1 MQENQ
6 TIPFKCPKCQAPI
19 NVNEA
24 LYKQIESENQSR
36 FLAQQREFEKEV
48 NEKRAQ
54 YQSHFKAL
62 EQKEEALKERERE
75 QQAQFDDAVKQASA
89 LALQDERAKIIEEA
103 RKNAFLEQQK
113 GLELLQKELDEKSKQ
128 VQELHQKEAEIER
141 LKREN
146 NEAESRLKAENE
158 KKLNEKLDLERE
170 KIEKALHEKNEL
182 KFKQQ
187 EEQLEMLRN
196 ELKNAQRKAELSSQQ
211 FQGEVQELAI
221 EEFLKQK
228 FPLDSVEE
236 IKKGQRGGDC
246 IQVVHTREFQN
257 CGKIYYESKRTKE
270 FQKAWVEKLK
280 SDMREIG
287 ADVGVIVSE
296 ALPKEM
302 ERMGLFEGVW
312 VCSFEEFKGLSAV
325 LREGVI
331 QVSLAKKSQEN
342 KGDKVNLLYHYLTSS
357 EFSMQVNAIIEGFE
371 QLRADL
377 ESEKRAMARI
387 WKSREKQM
395 EKVFEGTINMY
406 GSIKGIAGNV
416 IGQVKALE
424 LGYDGEELEEDNS
437 RRKYER

>member
-1 MQENQ
+1 MQEIQ
-6 TIPFKCPKCQAPI
+6 TIPFKCPKCQTLI
-19 NVNEA
+19 DVNEA
-24 LYKQIESENQSR
+24 LYKQIEQENQSR
-36 FLAQQREFEKEV
+36 FLAQQKAFEKEV

-62 EQKEEALKERERE
+62 EQKEEVLKEREKE
-75 QQAQFDDAVKQASA
+75 QKAKFDEAVKQASA

-103 RKNAFLEQQK
+103 RKNAFLEHQK
-113 GLELLQKELDEKSKQ
+113 GLELLQKELEEKSKQ

-221 EEFLKQK
+221 EEFLRQK

-331 QVSLAKKSQEN
+331 QVGLAKKSQEN

-387 WKSREKQM
+387 WKSREKQID
-395 EKVFEGTINMY
+395 KVFEGTINMY
-406 GSIKGIAGNV
+406 GSIKGIAGNA
-416 IGQVKALE
+416 IEQVKALE
-424 LGYDGEELEEDNS
+424 LGYDEEDL
-437 RRKYER
+437 E

>member
-6 TIPFKCPKCQAPI
+6 TIPFKCPNCQAPI
-19 NVNEA
+19 NVNEV
-24 LYKQIESENQSR
+24 LYKQIELENQSR
-36 FLAQQREFEKEV
+36 FLAQQKEFEKEV

-54 YQSHFKAL
+54 YQSHFKML
-62 EQKEEALKERERE
+62 EQKEEALKEQERE
-75 QQAQFDDAVKQASA
+75 QKAKFDDAVKQASA

-158 KKLNEKLDLERE
+158 KKLNEKLETERE

-221 EEFLKQK
+221 EEFLRQK
-228 FPLDSVEE
+228 FPLDNIEE

-270 FQKAWVEKLK
+270 FQKAWIEKLK

-296 ALPKEM
+296 ELPKEM
-302 ERMGLFEGVW
+302 DRMGLFEGVW

-331 QVSLAKKSQEN
+331 QVGLAKKSQEN
-342 KGDKVNLLYHYLTSS
+342 KGDKMDLLYHYLTSS
-357 EFSMQVNAIIEGFE
+357 EFFMQVSAIIEGFE

-377 ESEKRAMARI
+377 EREKRAMNKI
-387 WKSREKQM
+387 WKSREKQID
-395 EKVFEGTINMY
+395 KVFEGTINMY
-406 GSIKGIAGNV
+406 GSIKGIMGNV

-424 LGYDGEELEEDNS
+424 LGYDGEDLE
-437 RRKYER
+437 

>member
-6 TIPFKCPKCQAPI
+6 ITCPECQALI

-24 LYKQIESENQSR
+24 LYKQIERENQNK
-36 FLAQQREFEKEV
+36 FLAQQKEFEKEV

-54 YQSHFKAL
+54 YQSYFKNL
-62 EQKEEALKERERE
+62 EQKEEALKERAKE
-75 QQAQFDDAVKQASA
+75 QQAQFDEAVKQASA

-221 EEFLKQK
+221 EEFLRQK

-342 KGDKVNLLYHYLTSS
+342 KGDKVDLLYRYLTSS

-387 WKSREKQM
+387 WKSREKQID
-395 EKVFEGTINMY
+395 KVFEGTINMY
-406 GSIKGIAGNV
+406 GSIKGIAGNA
-416 IGQVKALE
+416 IGQVKVLE
-424 LGYDGEELEEDNS
+424 LGYDEGELE
-437 RRKYER
+437 

>member
-6 TIPFKCPKCQAPI
+6 TIPFKCPKCQEPF
-19 NVNEA
+19 NVSEA
-24 LYKQIESENQSR
+24 LYKQIEQENQSR
-36 FLAQQREFEKEV
+36 FLAQQKAFEKEV

-54 YQSHFKAL
+54 YQSYFKNL
-62 EQKEEALKERERE
+62 EQKEEALKEREKE
-75 QQAQFDDAVKQASA
+75 QQAQFDEAVKQASA

-221 EEFLKQK
+221 EEFLRQK

-342 KGDKVNLLYHYLTSS
+342 KGDKVDLLYHYLTSS

-395 EKVFEGTINMY
+395 EKVFENTINMY
-406 GSIKGIAGNV
+406 GSIKGIAGNT

-424 LGYDGEELEEDNS
+424 LGYDEGDLE
-437 RRKYER
+437 

>member
-6 TIPFKCPKCQAPI
+6 ITCPKCQAPI

-24 LYKQIESENQSR
+24 LYKQIERENQNK
-36 FLAQQREFEKEV
+36 FLAQQKEFEKEV

-54 YQSHFKAL
+54 YQSYFKNL
-62 EQKEEALKERERE
+62 EQKEEALKE
-75 QQAQFDDAVKQASA
+75 QQAKFDEAVKQASA

-221 EEFLKQK
+221 EEFLRQK

-280 SDMREIG
+280 NDMREIG

-387 WKSREKQM
+387 WKSREKQID
-395 EKVFEGTINMY
+395 KVFEGTINMY
-406 GSIKGIAGNV
+406 GSIKGIAGNA

-424 LGYDGEELEEDNS
+424 LGYDEGELE
-437 RRKYER
+437 

>member
-6 TIPFKCPKCQAPI
+6 TRPFICPKCQAPI
-19 NVNEA
+19 DVNEA
-24 LYKQIESENQSR
+24 LYKQIEQENQSR
-36 FLAQQREFEKEV
+36 FLAQQKAFEKEV

-62 EQKEEALKERERE
+62 EQKEETLKERERE
-75 QQAQFDDAVKQASA
+75 QKAKFDDAVKQASV

-158 KKLNEKLDLERE
+158 KKLNEKLETERE
-170 KIEKALHEKNEL
+170 RIEKALHEKNEL

-221 EEFLKQK
+221 EEFLRQK
-228 FPLDSVEE
+228 FPLDCIEE

-280 SDMREIG
+280 NDMREIG

-357 EFSMQVNAIIEGFE
+357 EFSMQVSAIIEGFE
-371 QLRADL
+371 QLRAEL

-406 GSIKGIAGNV
+406 GSIKGIMGNV

-424 LGYDGEELEEDNS
+424 LGYDEEDL
-437 RRKYER
+437 ED

>member
-6 TIPFKCPKCQAPI
+6 THSFKCPKCQAPI
-19 NVNEA
+19 DVNEA
-24 LYKQIESENQSR
+24 LYKQIEQENQNK
-36 FLAQQREFEKEV
+36 FLAQQKEFEKEV

-54 YQSHFKAL
+54 YQSYFKNL
-62 EQKEEALKERERE
+62 EQKEEALKERAKE

-146 NEAESRLKAENE
+146 NEAESRLKVENE

-170 KIEKALHEKNEL
+170 KIEKVLHEKNEL

-221 EEFLKQK
+221 EEFLRQK
-228 FPLDSVEE
+228 FPLDCIEE

-312 VCSFEEFKGLSAV
+312 VCSFEEFKGLSTV

-357 EFSMQVNAIIEGFE
+357 EFSMQVNAILEGFE

-387 WKSREKQM
+387 WKSREKQID
-395 EKVFEGTINMY
+395 KVFEGTINMY
-406 GSIKGIAGNV
+406 GSIKGIAGNA

-424 LGYDGEELEEDNS
+424 LGYDGEDLE
-437 RRKYER
+437 

>member
-6 TIPFKCPKCQAPI
+6 TRPFICPKCQEPI

-24 LYKQIESENQSR
+24 LYKQIERENQSR
-36 FLAQQREFEKEV
+36 FLAQQKAFEKEV

-54 YQSHFKAL
+54 YLSDFKNL
-62 EQKEEALKERERE
+62 EQKEEALKEREKE
-75 QQAQFDDAVKQASA
+75 QKAKFDEAVKQASA

-170 KIEKALHEKNEL
+170 RIEKALHEKNEL

-211 FQGEVQELAI
+211 LQGEVQELAI

-228 FPLDSVEE
+228 FPLDCIEE

-387 WKSREKQM
+387 WKSREKQID
-395 EKVFEGTINMY
+395 KVFEGTINMY
-406 GSIKGIAGNV
+406 GSIKGIAGNA
-416 IGQVKALE
+416 IGQVKVLE
-424 LGYDGEELEEDNS
+424 LGYDGEDLED
-437 RRKYER
+437 

>member
-6 TIPFKCPKCQAPI
+6 ITCPKCQTLI
-19 NVNEA
+19 DVREA
-24 LYKQIESENQSR
+24 LYKQIELENQSR
-36 FLAQQREFEKEV
+36 FLAQQKAFEKEV

-54 YQSHFKAL
+54 YHTHLKML
-62 EQKEEALKERERE
+62 EQKEEALKERAKE
-75 QQAQFDDAVKQASA
+75 QQAQFDEAVKQASV

-221 EEFLKQK
+221 EEFLRQK

-331 QVSLAKKSQEN
+331 QVGLAKKSQEN
-342 KGDKVNLLYHYLTSS
+342 KGDKVDLLYHYLTSS

-387 WKSREKQM
+387 WKSREKQID
-395 EKVFEGTINMY
+395 KVFEGTINMY
-406 GSIKGIAGNV
+406 GSIKGIAGNA
-416 IGQVKALE
+416 IGQVKALK
-424 LGYDGEELEEDNS
+424 LGYDEGDLED
-437 RRKYER
+437 

>member
-19 NVNEA
+19 NVSEA
-24 LYKQIESENQSR
+24 LYKQIELENQSR
-36 FLAQQREFEKEV
+36 FLAQQKAFEKEV

-54 YQSHFKAL
+54 YHTHLKML
-62 EQKEEALKERERE
+62 EQKEETLKEREKE
-75 QQAQFDDAVKQASA
+75 QQAQFDEAVKQASA

-221 EEFLKQK
+221 EEFLRQK

-312 VCSFEEFKGLSAV
+312 MCSFEEFKGLSAV

-342 KGDKVNLLYHYLTSS
+342 KGDKVDLLYHYLTSS

-387 WKSREKQM
+387 WKSREKQID
-395 EKVFEGTINMY
+395 KVFEGTINMY

-424 LGYDGEELEEDNS
+424 LGYDGEDLED
-437 RRKYER
+437 

>member
-6 TIPFKCPKCQAPI
+6 ITCPKCQTLI
-19 NVNEA
+19 DVNEA
-24 LYKQIESENQSR
+24 LYKQIEQENQNK
-36 FLAQQREFEKEV
+36 FLAQQKAFEKEV

-54 YQSHFKAL
+54 YQSYFKAL
-62 EQKEEALKERERE
+62 EQKEEALKERAKE
-75 QQAQFDDAVKQASA
+75 QKAKFDEAVKQASA

-221 EEFLKQK
+221 EEFLRQK
-228 FPLDSVEE
+228 FPLDSIEE

-287 ADVGVIVSE
+287 ADMGVIVSE

-387 WKSREKQM
+387 WKSREKQID
-395 EKVFEGTINMY
+395 KVFEGTINMY
-406 GSIKGIAGNV
+406 GSIKGIAGNA

-424 LGYDGEELEEDNS
+424 LGYDGEDLED
-437 RRKYER
+437 

>member
-6 TIPFKCPKCQAPI
+6 TRPFICPKCQEPI
-19 NVNEA
+19 DVNEA
-24 LYKQIESENQSR
+24 LYKQIEQENQNK
-36 FLAQQREFEKEV
+36 FLAQQKAFEKEV

-54 YQSHFKAL
+54 YLSYFKNL
-62 EQKEEALKERERE
+62 EQKEEALKEREKE
-75 QQAQFDDAVKQASA
+75 QKAKFDEAVKQAST
-89 LALQDERAKIIEEA
+89 LALQDEKAKIIEEA

-221 EEFLKQK
+221 EEFLRQK
-228 FPLDSVEE
+228 FPLDSIEE

-331 QVSLAKKSQEN
+331 QMSLAKKSQEN

-406 GSIKGIAGNV
+406 GSIKGIAGNA
-416 IGQVKALE
+416 IGQVKVLE
-424 LGYDGEELEEDNS
+424 LGYDGEDLE
-437 RRKYER
+437 

>member
-6 TIPFKCPKCQAPI
+6 ITCPKCQTLI
-19 NVNEA
+19 DVREA
-24 LYKQIESENQSR
+24 LYKQIELENQSR
-36 FLAQQREFEKEV
+36 FLAQQKAFEKEV
-48 NEKRAQ
+48 NEKRVQ
-54 YQSHFKAL
+54 YQSYFKNL
-62 EQKEEALKERERE
+62 EQKEEALKEREKE
-75 QQAQFDDAVKQASA
+75 QQAKFDEAVKQASA
-89 LALQDERAKIIEEA
+89 LALQDEKAKIIEEA

-158 KKLNEKLDLERE
+158 KKLNEKLETERE

-211 FQGEVQELAI
+211 LQGEVQELAI
-221 EEFLKQK
+221 EEFLRQK
-228 FPLDSVEE
+228 FPLDSIEE

-331 QVSLAKKSQEN
+331 QMSLAKKSQEN

-424 LGYDGEELEEDNS
+424 LGYDGEDLED
-437 RRKYER
+437 

>member
-6 TIPFKCPKCQAPI
+6 TIPFKCPECQAPI
-19 NVNEA
+19 NVSEA
-24 LYKQIESENQSR
+24 LYKQIEQENQNK
-36 FLAQQREFEKEV
+36 FLAQQKEFEKEV
-48 NEKRAQ
+48 NEKRVQ
-54 YQSHFKAL
+54 YQSYFKNL

-75 QQAQFDDAVKQASA
+75 QKAQFDDAVKQASA
-89 LALQDERAKIIEEA
+89 LALQDEKAKIIEEA

-113 GLELLQKELDEKSKQ
+113 GLELLQKELEEKSKQ

-221 EEFLKQK
+221 EEFLRQK

-342 KGDKVNLLYHYLTSS
+342 KGDKVDLLYRYLTSS

-387 WKSREKQM
+387 WKSREKQID
-395 EKVFEGTINMY
+395 KVFEGTINMY
-406 GSIKGIAGNV
+406 GSIKGIAGNA
-416 IGQVKALE
+416 IWQVKALE
-424 LGYDGEELEEDNS
+424 LGYDGEDLED
-437 RRKYER
+437 

>member
-6 TIPFKCPKCQAPI
+6 TIPFICPKCQEPI
-19 NVNEA
+19 DVNEA
-24 LYKQIESENQSR
+24 LYKQIERENQSR
-36 FLAQQREFEKEV
+36 FLAQQKEFEKEV

-54 YQSHFKAL
+54 YLSDFKNL
-62 EQKEEALKERERE
+62 EQKEEALKAREKE
-75 QQAQFDDAVKQASA
+75 QQAKFDDAVKQASA

-221 EEFLKQK
+221 EEFLRQK
-228 FPLDSVEE
+228 FPLDSIEE

-342 KGDKVNLLYHYLTSS
+342 KGDKMDLLYHYLTSS

-406 GSIKGIAGNV
+406 GSIKGIAGNA

-424 LGYDGEELEEDNS
+424 LGYDGEDLE
-437 RRKYER
+437 

>member
-6 TIPFKCPKCQAPI
+6 TIPFKCPECQAPI
-19 NVNEA
+19 NVSEA
-24 LYKQIESENQSR
+24 LYKQIEQENQNK
-36 FLAQQREFEKEV
+36 FLAQQKAFEKEV

-54 YQSHFKAL
+54 YHTHLKML

-75 QQAQFDDAVKQASA
+75 QKAQFDDAVKQASA
-89 LALQDERAKIIEEA
+89 LALQDEKAKIIEEA

-221 EEFLKQK
+221 EEFLRQK

-257 CGKIYYESKRTKE
+257 CGRIYYESKRTKE

-287 ADVGVIVSE
+287 ADMGVIVSE

-424 LGYDGEELEEDNS
+424 LGYDGEDLED
-437 RRKYER
+437 

>member
-19 NVNEA
+19 DVNEA
-24 LYKQIESENQSR
+24 LYKQIEQENQSR
-36 FLAQQREFEKEV
+36 FLAQQKEFEKEV
-48 NEKRAQ
+48 KEKRAQ
-54 YQSHFKAL
+54 YQSHFKML
-62 EQKEEALKERERE
+62 EQKEEALKEQERE
-75 QQAQFDDAVKQASA
+75 QKTKFDDAVKQASA

-170 KIEKALHEKNEL
+170 RIEKALHEKNEL

-221 EEFLKQK
+221 EEFLRQK
-228 FPLDSVEE
+228 FPLDCIEE

-246 IQVVHTREFQN
+246 IQVVHTREFQ
-257 CGKIYYESKRTKE
+257 
-270 FQKAWVEKLK
+270 
-280 SDMREIG
+280 
-287 ADVGVIVSE
+287 
-296 ALPKEM
+296 
-302 ERMGLFEGVW
+302 
-312 VCSFEEFKGLSAV
+312 
-325 LREGVI
+325 
-331 QVSLAKKSQEN
+331 
-342 KGDKVNLLYHYLTSS
+342 
-357 EFSMQVNAIIEGFE
+357 
-371 QLRADL
+371 
-377 ESEKRAMARI
+377 
-387 WKSREKQM
+387 
-395 EKVFEGTINMY
+395 
-406 GSIKGIAGNV
+406 
-416 IGQVKALE
+416 
-424 LGYDGEELEEDNS
+424 
-437 RRKYER
+437 

>member
-6 TIPFKCPKCQAPI
+6 TRPFICPKCQEPI
-19 NVNEA
+19 DVNEA
-24 LYKQIESENQSR
+24 LYKQIEQENQSR
-36 FLAQQREFEKEV
+36 FLAQQKEFEKEV

-54 YQSHFKAL
+54 YHTHLKML
-62 EQKEEALKERERE
+62 EQKEEALKERAKE
-75 QQAQFDDAVKQASA
+75 QQAQFDEAVKQASA

-170 KIEKALHEKNEL
+170 RIEKALHEKNEL

-211 FQGEVQELAI
+211 LQGEVQELAI
-221 EEFLKQK
+221 EEFLRQK
-228 FPLDSVEE
+228 FPLDSIEE

-270 FQKAWVEKLK
+270 FQKAWVEKFK

-312 VCSFEEFKGLSAV
+312 VCSFEEFKGLSTV

-377 ESEKRAMARI
+377 ESEKRAMNKI
-387 WKSREKQM
+387 WKSREKQID
-395 EKVFEGTINMY
+395 KVFEGTINMY
-406 GSIKGIAGNV
+406 GSIKGIAGNA

-424 LGYDGEELEEDNS
+424 LGYDGEDLED
-437 RRKYER
+437 

>member
-6 TIPFKCPKCQAPI
+6 ITCPKCQEPI

-24 LYKQIESENQSR
+24 LYKQIELENQNK
-36 FLAQQREFEKEV
+36 FLAQQKEFEKEV

-54 YQSHFKAL
+54 YQSYFKNL
-62 EQKEEALKERERE
+62 EQKEEALKERAKE
-75 QQAQFDDAVKQASA
+75 QQAQFDDAVKQASV

-128 VQELHQKEAEIER
+128 VRELHQKEAEIER

-211 FQGEVQELAI
+211 LQGEVQELAI
-221 EEFLKQK
+221 EEFLRQK
-228 FPLDSVEE
+228 FPLDSIEE

-331 QVSLAKKSQEN
+331 QVGLAKKSQEN

-387 WKSREKQM
+387 WKSREKQID
-395 EKVFEGTINMY
+395 KVFEGTINMY

-424 LGYDGEELEEDNS
+424 LGYDGEDLED
-437 RRKYER
+437 

>member
-6 TIPFKCPKCQAPI
+6 TIPFICPKCQEPI

-24 LYKQIESENQSR
+24 LYKQIERENQSR
-36 FLAQQREFEKEV
+36 FLAQQKAFEKEV

-54 YQSHFKAL
+54 YQSYFKNL
-62 EQKEEALKERERE
+62 EQKEEALKERAKE

-158 KKLNEKLDLERE
+158 KKLNEKLETERE

-387 WKSREKQM
+387 WKSREKQID
-395 EKVFEGTINMY
+395 KVFEGTINMY
-406 GSIKGIAGNV
+406 GSIKGIAGNA

-424 LGYDGEELEEDNS
+424 LGYDGEDLE
-437 RRKYER
+437 

>member
-6 TIPFKCPKCQAPI
+6 TRPFICPNCQAPI

-24 LYKQIESENQSR
+24 LYKQIEQENQSR
-36 FLAQQREFEKEV
+36 FLAQQKEFEKEV

-54 YQSHFKAL
+54 YHTHLKML
-62 EQKEEALKERERE
+62 EQKEEALKEREKE
-75 QQAQFDDAVKQASA
+75 QQAKFDDAVKQASA

-146 NEAESRLKAENE
+146 NEAENRLKAENE

-342 KGDKVNLLYHYLTSS
+342 KGDKMDLLYHYLTSS

-406 GSIKGIAGNV
+406 GSIKGIVGNA
-416 IGQVKALE
+416 IGQVEALE
-424 LGYDGEELEEDNS
+424 LGYDGEDLE
-437 RRKYER
+437 

>member
-6 TIPFKCPKCQAPI
+6 TIPFICPKCQEPI

-24 LYKQIESENQSR
+24 LYKQIEQENQSR
-36 FLAQQREFEKEV
+36 FLAQQKAFEKEV

-54 YQSHFKAL
+54 YQSHFKML

-75 QQAQFDDAVKQASA
+75 QKAQFDDAVKQASA

-113 GLELLQKELDEKSKQ
+113 GLELLQKELEEKSKQ
-128 VQELHQKEAEIER
+128 VQQLHQKEAEIER

-158 KKLNEKLDLERE
+158 KKLNEKLEMERE

-211 FQGEVQELAI
+211 LQGEVQELAI

-228 FPLDSVEE
+228 FPLDCIEE

-331 QVSLAKKSQEN
+331 QVGLAKKSQEN

-377 ESEKRAMARI
+377 ESEKRAMNRI

-395 EKVFEGTINMY
+395 EKVFDGTINMY
-406 GSIKGIAGNV
+406 GSIKGIVGNA

-424 LGYDGEELEEDNS
+424 LEYDGEDLED
-437 RRKYER
+437 

>member
-6 TIPFKCPKCQAPI
+6 TIPFKCPKCQEPF
-19 NVNEA
+19 NVSEA
-24 LYKQIESENQSR
+24 LYKQIELENQNK
-36 FLAQQREFEKEV
+36 FLAQQKEFEKEV
-48 NEKRAQ
+48 NAKRVQ
-54 YQSHFKAL
+54 YQSHFKNL
-62 EQKEEALKERERE
+62 EQKEEALKE
-75 QQAQFDDAVKQASA
+75 QQAQFDEAVKQASA

-158 KKLNEKLDLERE
+158 KKLNEKLELERE
-170 KIEKALHEKNEL
+170 KIEKSLHEKNEL

-221 EEFLKQK
+221 EEFLRQK
-228 FPLDSVEE
+228 FPLDSIEE

-296 ALPKEM
+296 VLPKEM

-312 VCSFEEFKGLSAV
+312 VCSFEEFKGLSTV

-357 EFSMQVNAIIEGFE
+357 EFSMQVNAIIEVFE

-387 WKSREKQM
+387 WKSREKQID
-395 EKVFEGTINMY
+395 KVFEGTINMY
-406 GSIKGIAGNV
+406 GSIKGIAGNA

-424 LGYDGEELEEDNS
+424 LGYDGEDLED
-437 RRKYER
+437 

>member
-19 NVNEA
+19 DVNEA

-36 FLAQQREFEKEV
+36 FLAQQKEFEKEV
-48 NEKRAQ
+48 KEKRAQ
-54 YQSHFKAL
+54 YQSHFKML
-62 EQKEEALKERERE
+62 EQKEEALKEREKE
-75 QQAQFDDAVKQASA
+75 QKAKFDDAVKQASA

-158 KKLNEKLDLERE
+158 KKLNEKLETEKER
-170 KIEKALHEKNEL
+170 IEKALHEKNEL

-228 FPLDSVEE
+228 FPLDCIEE

-312 VCSFEEFKGLSAV
+312 VCSFEEFKGLSVV

-357 EFSMQVNAIIEGFE
+357 EFSMQVSAIIEGFE
-371 QLRADL
+371 QLRAEL
-377 ESEKRAMARI
+377 EKEKNAMARI

-406 GSIKGIAGNV
+406 GSIKGIMGNT

-424 LGYDGEELEEDNS
+424 LGYDGEDLED
-437 RRKYER
+437 

>member
-6 TIPFKCPKCQAPI
+6 ITCPKCQTLI
-19 NVNEA
+19 DVREA
-24 LYKQIESENQSR
+24 LYKQIEQENQSR
-36 FLAQQREFEKEV
+36 FLAQQKEFEKEV

-54 YQSHFKAL
+54 YHTHLKML
-62 EQKEEALKERERE
+62 EQKEEALKERAKE
-75 QQAQFDDAVKQASA
+75 QQAQFDDAVKQAST

-158 KKLNEKLDLERE
+158 KKLNEKLEMERE
-170 KIEKALHEKNEL
+170 KIKKALHEKNEL

-342 KGDKVNLLYHYLTSS
+342 KGDKVDLLYHYLTSS

-387 WKSREKQM
+387 WKSREKQID
-395 EKVFEGTINMY
+395 KVFEGTINMY
-406 GSIKGIAGNV
+406 GSIKGIAGNT

-424 LGYDGEELEEDNS
+424 LGYDEEDL
-437 RRKYER
+437 E

>member
-6 TIPFKCPKCQAPI
+6 ITCPKCQTLI
-19 NVNEA
+19 DVREA
-24 LYKQIESENQSR
+24 LYKQIELENQNK
-36 FLAQQREFEKEV
+36 FLAQQKEFEKEV

-75 QQAQFDDAVKQASA
+75 QKAQFDDAVKQASA

-158 KKLNEKLDLERE
+158 KKLNEKLETERE
-170 KIEKALHEKNEL
+170 RIEKALHEKNEL

-221 EEFLKQK
+221 EEFLRQK
-228 FPLDSVEE
+228 FPLDSIEE

-296 ALPKEM
+296 VLPKEM

-357 EFSMQVNAIIEGFE
+357 EFSMQVSAIIEGFE
-371 QLRADL
+371 QLRAEL
-377 ESEKRAMARI
+377 EKEKNAMARI

-406 GSIKGIAGNV
+406 GSIKGIMGNV

-424 LGYDGEELEEDNS
+424 LGYDGEDLED
-437 RRKYER
+437 

>member
-48 NEKRAQ
+48 NEKRVQ
-54 YQSHFKAL
+54 YQSHFKML

-128 VQELHQKEAEIER
+128 VQQLHQKEAEIER

-424 LGYDGEELEEDNS
+424 LGYDEGDLED
-437 RRKYER
+437 

>member
-6 TIPFKCPKCQAPI
+6 TRPFICPKCQEPI

-24 LYKQIESENQSR
+24 LYKQIERENQSR
-36 FLAQQREFEKEV
+36 FLAQQKAFEKEV
-48 NEKRAQ
+48 NEKRVQ

-62 EQKEEALKERERE
+62 EQKEETLKAREKE
-75 QQAQFDDAVKQASA
+75 QQAKFDDAVKQASA

-211 FQGEVQELAI
+211 LQGEVQELAI
-221 EEFLKQK
+221 EEFLRQK

-331 QVSLAKKSQEN
+331 QVNLAKKSQEN
-342 KGDKVNLLYHYLTSS
+342 KGDKVDLLYHYLTSS
-357 EFSMQVNAIIEGFE
+357 EFSMQVNAIIEGFK

-387 WKSREKQM
+387 WKSREKQID
-395 EKVFEGTINMY
+395 KVFEGTINMY
-406 GSIKGIAGNV
+406 GSIKGIAGNA

-424 LGYDGEELEEDNS
+424 LGYDGEDLED
-437 RRKYER
+437 

>member
-6 TIPFKCPKCQAPI
+6 ITCPKCQTLI
-19 NVNEA
+19 DVREA
-24 LYKQIESENQSR
+24 LYKQIELENQNK
-36 FLAQQREFEKEV
+36 FLAQQKEFEKEV

-54 YQSHFKAL
+54 YHTHLKML
-62 EQKEEALKERERE
+62 EQKEEALKVRERE
-75 QQAQFDDAVKQASA
+75 QKAQFDEAVKQASA

-221 EEFLKQK
+221 KEFLKQK

-302 ERMGLFEGVW
+302 ERMGLLEGVW

-342 KGDKVNLLYHYLTSS
+342 KGDKVDLLYRYLTSS

-387 WKSREKQM
+387 WKSREKQID
-395 EKVFEGTINMY
+395 KVFEGTINMY
-406 GSIKGIAGNV
+406 GSIKGIAGNA
-416 IGQVKALE
+416 IGQVKALK
-424 LGYDGEELEEDNS
+424 LGYDEGDLED
-437 RRKYER
+437 

>member
-19 NVNEA
+19 DVNEA
-24 LYKQIESENQSR
+24 LYKQIERENQNK

-48 NEKRAQ
+48 NAKRAQ
-54 YQSHFKAL
+54 YQSYFKNL
-62 EQKEEALKERERE
+62 EQKEEALKEREKE
-75 QQAQFDDAVKQASA
+75 QQAKFDETVKQASA

-221 EEFLKQK
+221 EEFLRQK
-228 FPLDSVEE
+228 FPLDSIEE

-342 KGDKVNLLYHYLTSS
+342 KGDKVDLLYHYLTSS

-387 WKSREKQM
+387 WKSREKQID
-395 EKVFEGTINMY
+395 KVFEGTINMY
-406 GSIKGIAGNV
+406 GSIKGIAGNA

-424 LGYDGEELEEDNS
+424 LGYDGEDLE
-437 RRKYER
+437 

>member
-6 TIPFKCPKCQAPI
+6 TRPFICPNCQAPI

-24 LYKQIESENQSR
+24 LYKQIEQENQSR
-36 FLAQQREFEKEV
+36 FLAQQKEFEKEV

-54 YQSHFKAL
+54 YHTHLKML
-62 EQKEEALKERERE
+62 EQKEEALKEREKE
-75 QQAQFDDAVKQASA
+75 QQAKFDDAVKQASA

-146 NEAESRLKAENE
+146 NEAENRLKAENE

-302 ERMGLFEGVW
+302 ERMGLLEGVW

-342 KGDKVNLLYHYLTSS
+342 KGDKMDLLYHYLTSS

-406 GSIKGIAGNV
+406 GSIKGIVGNA
-416 IGQVKALE
+416 IGQVEALE
-424 LGYDGEELEEDNS
+424 LGYDGEDLE
-437 RRKYER
+437 

>member
-6 TIPFKCPKCQAPI
+6 ITCPKCQTLI
-19 NVNEA
+19 DVREA
-24 LYKQIESENQSR
+24 LYKQIELENQNK
-36 FLAQQREFEKEV
+36 FLAQQKEFEKEV

-62 EQKEEALKERERE
+62 EQKEEALKELERE
-75 QQAQFDDAVKQASA
+75 QKAQFDEAVKQASA
-89 LALQDERAKIIEEA
+89 LALQDERA
-103 RKNAFLEQQK
+103 
-113 GLELLQKELDEKSKQ
+113 KQ

-158 KKLNEKLDLERE
+158 KKLNEKLETERE

-221 EEFLKQK
+221 EEFLRQK

-331 QVSLAKKSQEN
+331 QVGLAKKSQEN
-342 KGDKVNLLYHYLTSS
+342 KGDKVDLLYHYLTSS

-377 ESEKRAMARI
+377 ESEKRAMNRI
-387 WKSREKQM
+387 WKSREKQID
-395 EKVFEGTINMY
+395 KVFEGTINMY
-406 GSIKGIAGNV
+406 GSIKGIAGNA

-424 LGYDGEELEEDNS
+424 LGYDGEDLED
-437 RRKYER
+437 

>member
-6 TIPFKCPKCQAPI
+6 THSFKCPNCQVVI
-19 NVNEA
+19 DVNEA
-24 LYKQIESENQSR
+24 LYKQIELENQSR
-36 FLAQQREFEKEV
+36 FLAQQKEFEKEV
-48 NEKRAQ
+48 NAKRAQ
-54 YQSHFKAL
+54 YQSHFKML
-62 EQKEEALKERERE
+62 EQKEEALKEQERE
-75 QQAQFDDAVKQASA
+75 QKAKFDDAVKQASA

-158 KKLNEKLDLERE
+158 KKLNEKLETERE
-170 KIEKALHEKNEL
+170 RIEKALHEKNEL

-221 EEFLKQK
+221 EEFLRQK
-228 FPLDSVEE
+228 FPLDCIEE

-270 FQKAWVEKLK
+270 FQKAWAEKLK

-312 VCSFEEFKGLSAV
+312 VCSFEEFKGLSVV

-357 EFSMQVNAIIEGFE
+357 EFSMQVSAIIEGFE
-371 QLRADL
+371 QLRAEL
-377 ESEKRAMARI
+377 EKEKNAMARI

-406 GSIKGIAGNV
+406 GSIKGIMGNT

-424 LGYDGEELEEDNS
+424 LGYDGEDLED
-437 RRKYER
+437 

>member
-6 TIPFKCPKCQAPI
+6 ITCPKCQTLI
-19 NVNEA
+19 DVREA
-24 LYKQIESENQSR
+24 LYKQIELENQSR
-36 FLAQQREFEKEV
+36 FLAQQKAFEKEV

-54 YQSHFKAL
+54 YHTHLKML
-62 EQKEEALKERERE
+62 EQKEEALKERAKE
-75 QQAQFDDAVKQASA
+75 QQAKFDEAVKQASA
-89 LALQDERAKIIEEA
+89 LVLQDERAKVIEEA

-228 FPLDSVEE
+228 FPLDSIEE

-424 LGYDGEELEEDNS
+424 LGYDEGELE
-437 RRKYER
+437 

>member
-6 TIPFKCPKCQAPI
+6 ITCPKCQTLI
-19 NVNEA
+19 DVREA
-24 LYKQIESENQSR
+24 LYKQIELENQNK
-36 FLAQQREFEKEV
+36 FLAQQKEFEKEV
-48 NEKRAQ
+48 NEKRVQ
-54 YQSHFKAL
+54 YQSYFKNL
-62 EQKEEALKERERE
+62 EQKEEALKVRERE
-75 QQAQFDDAVKQASA
+75 QKAQFDEAVKQASV

-158 KKLNEKLDLERE
+158 KKLNEKLEMERE

-221 EEFLKQK
+221 EEFLRQK
-228 FPLDSVEE
+228 FPLDSIEE

-302 ERMGLFEGVW
+302 ERMGLLEGVW

-331 QVSLAKKSQEN
+331 QMSLAKKSQEN

-387 WKSREKQM
+387 WKSREKQID
-395 EKVFEGTINMY
+395 KVFEGTINMY

-424 LGYDGEELEEDNS
+424 LGYDGEDLED
-437 RRKYER
+437 

>member
-6 TIPFKCPKCQAPI
+6 THSFKCPNCQVVI
-19 NVNEA
+19 DVNEA
-24 LYKQIESENQSR
+24 LYKQIELENQSR
-36 FLAQQREFEKEV
+36 FLAQQKEFEKEV
-48 NEKRAQ
+48 KEKRAQ
-54 YQSHFKAL
+54 YQSHFKML
-62 EQKEEALKERERE
+62 EQKEEALKEQEKE
-75 QQAQFDDAVKQASA
+75 QKAKFDDAVKQASA

-158 KKLNEKLDLERE
+158 KKLNEKLETERE
-170 KIEKALHEKNEL
+170 RIEKALHEKNEL

-221 EEFLKQK
+221 EEFLRQK
-228 FPLDSVEE
+228 FPLDCIEE

-270 FQKAWVEKLK
+270 FQKAWAEKLK

-357 EFSMQVNAIIEGFE
+357 EFSMQVSAIIEGFE
-371 QLRADL
+371 QLRAEL
-377 ESEKRAMARI
+377 EKEKNAMARI

-406 GSIKGIAGNV
+406 GSIKGIMGNT

-424 LGYDGEELEEDNS
+424 LGYDGEDLE
-437 RRKYER
+437 

>member
-6 TIPFKCPKCQAPI
+6 TIPFICPNCQEPI

-24 LYKQIESENQSR
+24 LYKQIEQENQSR
-36 FLAQQREFEKEV
+36 FLAQQKAFEKEV

-54 YQSHFKAL
+54 YHTHLKIL
-62 EQKEEALKERERE
+62 EQKEEALKVREKE
-75 QQAQFDDAVKQASA
+75 QQAKFDDAVKQASA

-187 EEQLEMLRN
+187 GEQLEMLRN

-221 EEFLKQK
+221 EEFLRQK
-228 FPLDSVEE
+228 FPLDCIEE

-331 QVSLAKKSQEN
+331 QVGLAKKSQEN

-387 WKSREKQM
+387 WKSREKQID
-395 EKVFEGTINMY
+395 KVFEGTINMY
-406 GSIKGIAGNV
+406 GSIKGIAGNA
-416 IGQVKALE
+416 IGQVKALK
-424 LGYDGEELEEDNS
+424 LGYDEGDLED
-437 RRKYER
+437 

>member
-6 TIPFKCPKCQAPI
+6 THSFKCPNCQVVI
-19 NVNEA
+19 DVNEA
-24 LYKQIESENQSR
+24 LYKQIELENQSR
-36 FLAQQREFEKEV
+36 FLAQQKEFEKEV
-48 NEKRAQ
+48 KEKRAQ
-54 YQSHFKAL
+54 YQSHFKIL

-75 QQAQFDDAVKQASA
+75 QKAKFDDAVKQASA

-128 VQELHQKEAEIER
+128 IQELHQKEAEIER

-170 KIEKALHEKNEL
+170 RIEKALHEKNEL

-221 EEFLKQK
+221 EEFLRQK
-228 FPLDSVEE
+228 FPLDCIEE

-296 ALPKEM
+296 VLPKEM

-357 EFSMQVNAIIEGFE
+357 EFSMQVSAIIEGFE
-371 QLRADL
+371 QLRAEL
-377 ESEKRAMARI
+377 EKEKNAMARI

-406 GSIKGIAGNV
+406 GSIKGIMGNV

-424 LGYDGEELEEDNS
+424 LGYDGEDLED
-437 RRKYER
+437 